1 MESLSPV
8 RDGSMTKFRIW
19 APLRN
24 KMLLQIEGTG
34 KEEFEMAKDDD
45 GFFNL
50 ELEDLPPFSKYLYK
64 PDEEDGYPDPASAY
78 QPEGVHGP
86 SEIVDHDHFEWRD
99 KEWKGI
105 KTEDLVLYELHVG
118 TFTKEGTF
126 EAIIDKLDDLKD
138 TGINALELMPVAQF
152 PGERNWGYDGVFP
165 YAVQNSYGGPEGLK
179 KLVDACHAKG
189 IAVILD
195 VVYNHLG
202 PEGNYLEK
210 FGPYFTD
217 QYKTPWGKAVNFD
230 GEYADGVREFFSD
243 NPVYWFRHYHVDGLR
258 VDAIHT
264 IYDNSAVSFWELV
277 SAKIRQLENET
288 GRKYLMI
295 AESDLNS
302 PRVIKEATDGGY
314 GFDAQWLD
322 DFHHAL
328 YVKVDRKGIERYYDF
343 GRMDQLAK
351 AYKDGFVHSGEY
363 VKFRK
368 RKHGKSSAGIPGNK
382 FVAFNMNHDQV
393 GNRVHGERLCMLV
406 NDERLKLA
414 TAALLLSP
422 YIPMLF
428 MGEEYADRNPFYY
441 FVSHSDK
448 ELIELVR
455 KGRKEEF
462 KDFGF
467 DQQPPDPQ
475 DEKTFTDSK
484 IDWEKRQAPEHRIVL
499 QWHKKLLEMRRTLPA
514 LRSFDKQ
521 DIDFEII
528 DEESFLLKRKSSNAS
543 ELLFAFF
550 NFSEEVKTYVAEP
563 GIENAG
569 KILDSN
575 DLEWREPAGNKK
587 SNHPTMLTKDD
598 SFELQPLSVV
608 VYYSKH

>member
-8 RDGSMTKFRIW
+8 RDGSRTKFRIW

-24 KMLLQIEGTG
+24 KMMLQIEGYG
-34 KEEFEMAKDDD
+34 KEEFEMAKDED

-78 QPEGVHGP
+78 QPKGIHGP
-86 SEIVDHDHFEWRD
+86 SEIVDHNHFEWRD

-126 EAIIDKLDDLKD
+126 EAIIEKLDDLKD

-179 KLVDACHAKG
+179 KLVDACHGKG

-230 GEYADGVREFFSD
+230 GEYADGVRKFFSD

-277 SAKIRQLENET
+277 SEKIRQLENDT

-475 DEKTFTDSK
+475 DEKTFTESK
-484 IDWEKRQAPEHRIVL
+484 IDWTKRQAPEHRIVL

-521 DIDFEII
+521 DIDIEII
-528 DEESFLLKRKSSNAS
+528 DEESFLLRRRSNNAS
-543 ELLFAFF
+543 EQLFAFF
-550 NFSEEVKTYVAEP
+550 NFSEEVKTYVANP

-569 KILDSN
+569 KILDSK
-575 DLEWREPAGNKK
+575 DAEWREPAVNKK